1 MASARALEEVG
12 RWLGVS
18 VCLALVPAW
27 LVFIDRGLRLENGLE
42 MRTLVLIAV
51 LLGLALVGAVASW
64 RRSVGWMLAVA
75 LVSFVPIGF
84 YFLLGRGPA
93 RLIGGLYAA
102 FLLAAASAWAGHR
115 AAGRRPHSTG

>member
-1 MASARALEEVG
+1 
-12 RWLGVS
+12 
-18 VCLALVPAW
+18 LALVPAW
-27 LVFIDRGLRLENGLE
+27 LLFIDRGLRLEDGLE

-51 LLGLALVGAVASW
+51 LLGLLVLGSVAAW
-64 RRSVGWMLAVA
+64 RRAEGWMLAVA

-102 FLLAAASAWAGHR
+102 FLVAAVSARAGR
-115 AAGRRPHSTG
+115 RTAGRRPDSTG